1 MKLLASSDFH
11 GRELPAASISK
22 IAREEKCDAII
33 VCGDL
38 ADGPFISIASRILTY
53 LTESSIPVFYVP
65 GNMDSPSLTL
75 DINIPNTKCLHG
87 VYITFSNLMFAGIGG
102 AIVGPFNTPFEL
114 SEKEFGSLLDKVF
127 PSSLNNVILI
137 THCPPRNTAIDRTK
151 FGTHIGS
158 IELRRIIEAKQPIAS
173 FSGHVHEARGIDKIN
188 KTIIVN
194 PGPAFKGYYSIV
206 EIKDGE
212 VKVDLRKI

>member
-1 MKLLASSDFH
+1 MKLLVSSDFH
-11 GRELPAASISK
+11 GRELPAASISR
-22 IAREEKCDAII
+22 IAMEENCDAII

-38 ADGPFISIASRILTY
+38 ADGPFIPIASRILTY
-53 LTESSIPVFYVP
+53 LTEFNIPVFYVP
-65 GNMDSPSLTL
+65 GNMDSPSLTSN
-75 DINIPNTKCLHG
+75 INVPNTKCLHG
-87 VYITFSNLMFAGIGG
+87 VHTTFNNLVFAGIGG

-114 SEKEFGSLLDKVF
+114 SEEEFKSLLEKAF
-127 PSSLNNVILI
+127 LTLSNNVVLI
-137 THCPPRNTAIDRTK
+137 THCPPRNTAIDKTR

-158 IELRRIIEAKQPIAS
+158 IELRRIIETKQPIAS

-188 KTIIVN
+188 KTVIVN

-206 EIKDGE
+206 EVKDRE